1 MDPLKLNHYRLAAEN
16 GFANHTRTAFLDWL
30 GAIMTTRYCDDFIRI
45 RLSKGDGEL
54 DGHLLLTQPSQP
66 NQGQ

>member
-1 MDPLKLNHYRLAAEN
+1 
-16 GFANHTRTAFLDWL
+16 
-30 GAIMTTRYCDDFIRI
+30 MTTRYCDDFIRM